1 MSDFEGLKSILQEFQ
16 TAIDTAARECNQR
29 LKEQLAKTHFISGSA
44 VVPNLE
50 NDADWQK
57 ESGQIRAK
65 YIALLDKEKAKL
77 LAKSAV

>member
-1 MSDFEGLKSILQEFQ
+1 
-16 TAIDTAARECNQR
+16 
-29 LKEQLAKTHFISGSA
+29 

-57 ESGQIRAK
+57 EAEQIRAK

-77 LAKSAV
+77 LVE